1 MKIIRATKCSLKFT
15 TETKRQKLK
24 EVLTEYSKV
33 VNFFIDHFWD
43 HPPKKAELLKSI
55 VNLPT
60 TWLTARLRK
69 VAARE
74 ALDLIK
80 SSKELAKTRS
90 EERGVEVEPIKPIHS
105 GRSMS
110 VSSTIASLQIP
121 KEAKEYDAWFHLAS
135 IGNGIIIDIPIR
147 FHKHYNALRERGKR
161 LECYIISED
170 RVQLCFEVETGT
182 KKTEGEVVGLDTGIN
197 ALASTSDGKQYGQDV
212 KKLVEIIKRKE
223 HGSNKQKRARKA
235 LRQRIDEVAKEV
247 VKDKQ
252 LVVVEKLK
260 NLNHKTK
267 AKRRLAKNMRRS
279 LGAWAY
285 RYWLERLQWATEDN
299 RVSFRT
305 VSPAYTSQ
313 RCNACGHTERGNRSG
328 ESFLCRSCGH
338 ANNADINAAKNI
350 LDRFLSGPYGAAYQS
365 KNFLSHCEILVDF

>member
-1 MKIIRATKCSLKFT
+1 MKVIRATKCNLKFT

-24 EVLTEYSKV
+24 EVLAEYSKV

-90 EERGVEVEPIKPIHS
+90 EEKGVDVEPVKPNHS

-110 VSSTIASLQIP
+110 VSSTIGSLQIP
-121 KEAKEYDAWFHLAS
+121 KNTKEYDAWLHLAS

-147 FHKHYNALRERGKR
+147 FHKHYNKLRECGRR
-161 LECYIISED
+161 LESYIIFED
-170 RVQLCFEVETGT
+170 RVQLCFEVETGA
-182 KKTEGEVVGLDTGIN
+182 KKTEGETVGVDTGIN
-197 ALASTSDGKQYGQDV
+197 ALASTSDGQQYGKDI
-212 KKLVEIIKRKE
+212 KGLIEKIKRKK
-223 HGSNKQKRARKA
+223 HGSKRQQQARRALKQRM
-235 LRQRIDEVAKEV
+235 DEVAKEV
-247 VKDKQ
+247 VKDKK

-260 NLNHKTK
+260 NMNHNTK
-267 AKRRLAKNMRRS
+267 SKRRLGRNMRRS
-279 LGAWAY
+279 LGAWVY
-285 RYWLERLQWATEDN
+285 RYWLNRIEWACEWN
-299 RVSFRT
+299 RVSFRS
-305 VSPAYTSQ
+305 VNPAYTSQ
-313 RCNACGHTERGNRSG
+313 RCPACGHTERGNRHG
-328 ESFLCRSCGH
+328 EVFLCLNCGH
-338 ANNADINAAKNI
+338 RDNADVNGGKNI
-350 LDRFLSGPYGAAYQS
+350 LWRFLCGPYGAAFQP
-365 KNFLSHCEILVDF
+365 KNFLPHYEILVDF